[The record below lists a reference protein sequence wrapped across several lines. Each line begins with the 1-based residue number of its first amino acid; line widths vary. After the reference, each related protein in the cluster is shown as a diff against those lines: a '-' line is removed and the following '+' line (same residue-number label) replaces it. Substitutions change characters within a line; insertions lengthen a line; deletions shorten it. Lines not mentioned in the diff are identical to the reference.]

1 MTLGD
6 LISVLNCIDITIMEN
21 DNESGEITPLF
32 EGKSDYF
39 RMSEME
45 SFMNV
50 LFIAP
55 HRFRSGGIFVM
66 VER

>member
-21 DNESGEITPLF
+21 DNESG
-32 EGKSDYF
+32 
-39 RMSEME
+39 
-45 SFMNV
+45 
-50 LFIAP
+50 
-55 HRFRSGGIFVM
+55 GIFVM

>member
-6 LISVLNCIDITIMEN
+6 LMSVLNCIDITIMEN
-21 DNESGEITPLF
+21 DNDSGEITPLF

-45 SFMNV
+45 SHMNV
-50 LFIAP
+50 MFIAP
-55 HRFRSGGIFVM
+55 HRFLSDGIFVM